1 MPGLA
6 TGAASPLRH
15 DAPTNATSAPLV
27 GHAEVNGICL
37 PYVEQGS
44 GQPVVF
50 VHGALSDLRGW
61 EPVRQEMAKRGESA
75 TKYRFIAYSQRYF
88 GTHRWTDS
96 GKRFSAATHADDLV
110 KFIAAL
116 DTGPV
121 HLVGTSYGGLVV
133 TTAAITTPTL
143 VRSLVLYEPALAC
156 VFPNDSEDGKAAR
169 ENRAEFIGPVISAI
183 RAGDTIR
190 AARLMHEA
198 VNQLPSG
205 GFEREPLAV
214 QTRVLDNARTLPSL
228 FAALSSSDITCNMLR
243 NFAHPTLVM
252 RGEKTQAYYTLI
264 NERLSRCISR
274 VCQVVLNNANHG
286 APHRDPVAF
295 TAAVFEFLS
304 KH

>member
-1 MPGLA
+1 
-6 TGAASPLRH
+6 
-15 DAPTNATSAPLV
+15 
-27 GHAEVNGICL
+27 
-37 PYVEQGS
+37 
-44 GQPVVF
+44 
-50 VHGALSDLRGW
+50 
-61 EPVRQEMAKRGESA
+61 
-75 TKYRFIAYSQRYF
+75 
-88 GTHRWTDS
+88 
-96 GKRFSAATHADDLV
+96 
-110 KFIAAL
+110 
-116 DTGPV
+116 
-121 HLVGTSYGGLVV
+121 
-133 TTAAITTPTL
+133 
-143 VRSLVLYEPALAC
+143 
-156 VFPNDSEDGKAAR
+156 
-169 ENRAEFIGPVISAI
+169 
-183 RAGDTIR
+183 
-190 AARLMHEA
+190 MHEA

>member
-143 VRSLVLYEPALAC
+143 VRASSCMSRRSHACSRTTVKTERPRAKTEPNSSGRSS
-156 VFPNDSEDGKAAR
+156 PPS
-169 ENRAEFIGPVISAI
+169 GPVIPF
-183 RAGDTIR
+183 G
-190 AARLMHEA
+190 
-198 VNQLPSG
+198 QPG
-205 GFEREPLAV
+205 
-214 QTRVLDNARTLPSL
+214 
-228 FAALSSSDITCNMLR
+228 
-243 NFAHPTLVM
+243 
-252 RGEKTQAYYTLI
+252 
-264 NERLSRCISR
+264 
-274 VCQVVLNNANHG
+274 
-286 APHRDPVAF
+286 
-295 TAAVFEFLS
+295 
-304 KH
+304 